1 MRCVCVCSSML
12 LPVLTLFVCYRLQKE
27 CVHLEQWLKT
37 AEEEAEQEENLS
49 HLQEEA
55 DQHR

>member
-1 MRCVCVCSSML
+1 ML